1 MALPNNPT
9 PSEVVKAI
17 KDLEAGGGAGGTVD
31 SAISPTSENP
41 VQNKAIYAALPKVI
55 KLNSTAQTQGE

>member
-9 PSEVVKAI
+9 PNDVVKAI
-17 KDLEAGGGAGGTVD
+17 KDLEATSGGTVD
-31 SAISPTSENP
+31 SSISPTSENP

-55 KLNSTAQTQGE
+55 KLNSTAQAQGE